1 MSNRK
6 IRLEQIP
13 KPDPKN
19 YAILEAGEDILKE
32 KKPYITG
39 SGELDYVCRNC
50 EFILVKGIEE
60 GQVRSMVFKCPN
72 CDAYNLC

>member
-13 KPDPKN
+13 KPDPKD

-32 KKPYITG
+32 K
-39 SGELDYVCRNC
+39 
-50 EFILVKGIEE
+50 
-60 GQVRSMVFKCPN
+60 
-72 CDAYNLC
+72 NLI